1 MQKIDDFQIS
11 FQSLQNNWK
20 FYLMKNLYIEFY
32 RIYTQNVDIKTEEFY
47 RKVADE
53 RLFKVEAYILLL
65 K

>member
-20 FYLMKNLYIEFY
+20 FYLMKKLYIELY